1 MAKKKLSSIVIRSW
15 LDYFKDG
22 SDGRHKSDSN
32 YFTLHFHFHI
42 KLPFNELNTFKYTT
56 AGKET
61 LKTENNL
68 KQT

>member
-1 MAKKKLSSIVIRSW
+1 MEDINQTATIS
-15 LDYFKDG
+15 
-22 SDGRHKSDSN
+22 
-32 YFTLHFHFHI
+32 TLHLHFHI

-56 AGKET
+56 PGKET

>member
-32 YFTLHFHFHI
+32 YFHI
-42 KLPFNELNTFKYTT
+42 AFPLPHKT
-56 AGKET
+56 AF
-61 LKTENNL
+61 
-68 KQT
+68 